1 MDDYSLFLAQLADRA
16 ADHNALKRYWTAG
29 PGLAKWAGKPHAW
42 TALYHHLLKY
52 LPPGRAKRTA
62 AEWFH
67 LVKGYWPGHQK
78 GANPTGPG

>member
-1 MDDYSLFLAQLADRA
+1 VDDYGLFLRELTERA
-16 ADHNALKRYWTAG
+16 ADRNALKRYWTAG

-78 GANPTGPG
+78 GSNKTGPG